1 MRVLLDTNVLVSA
14 LITSN
19 TPPDLIYRA
28 WRKQAFDLIFCDE
41 QLIEIE
47 RVLAYPKLQRYV
59 RESEA
64 ALLLSGLRQLAIII
78 RVRDVEDYTADPAD
92 NILIAAA
99 LAGDCDYLV
108 SGDKQHMQGFE
119 TGHSLSVLS
128 PAEFLERLA
137 S

>member
-14 LITSN
+14 LITSD

-28 WRKQAFDLIFCDE
+28 WRKQAFDLISCEE

-47 RVLAYPKLQRYV
+47 RVLAYPKLQRFV

-64 ALLLSGLRQLAIII
+64 VLLLSGLRRRAVIV
-78 RVRDVEDYTADPAD
+78 RVRDVEHFTEDPAD

-108 SGDKQHMQGFE
+108 SGDKQHMQGLAPD
-119 TGHSLSVLS
+119 HSMAVLS
-128 PAEFLERLA
+128 PAKFLERLA
-137 S
+137 P